1 MCSNNGD
8 NTRPGKRAKQRASYR
23 PDDYSDVGQA
33 KVLVEACKDCLCY
46 TEQTDYLYYDGIRW
60 REDKLSAQKLVQELT
75 DRQLQEATD
84 KITRIM
90 RTCADDPNLTQI
102 LATRSRPKYLA
113 REQAQL
119 CTDYDEAVAYHKF
132 ALQRRN
138 AKYITAALTVAAPR
152 LALKVEQLDQ
162 NGFLLNT
169 PYGTYD
175 LRNGLGNPQ
184 PHNPGDY
191 ITQVTAVSPGADGNE
206 LWTAFLQQIFCGDE
220 ALIRYIQMVC
230 GLIAIGHVYVEAMIV
245 AVGNGR
251 NGKSTF
257 FNVISKALGTY
268 SGNLSA
274 DVLTQECR
282 RNAKPELALLRGKR
296 LVIAAE
302 LKSGTSLNDSMIK
315 QLCSTDAVYAEEKY
329 RAPFSFAPSHTL
341 VLYTNHLPTVSANDD
356 GIWRRLIVVP
366 FNARIEGDADIKNFA
381 DYLLNHAGSAI
392 LSWIITGA
400 KSVIDEDYKLPI
412 PKCVANA
419 INEYRYSN
427 DWFAQFLDA
436 CCTVDPTKTE
446 SSSHL
451 YSCYRDYCIGRYET
465 PKSTTAF
472 YSALSSSGF
481 RRVVHHS
488 RSVIVGLA
496 IKYS

>member
-8 NTRPGKRAKQRASYR
+8 NTRPGKRAKQQASYR

-84 KITRIM
+84 KITCIM

-220 ALIRYIQMVC
+220 ALIR
-230 GLIAIGHVYVEAMIV
+230 
-245 AVGNGR
+245 
-251 NGKSTF
+251 
-257 FNVISKALGTY
+257 
-268 SGNLSA
+268 
-274 DVLTQECR
+274 
-282 RNAKPELALLRGKR
+282 
-296 LVIAAE
+296 
-302 LKSGTSLNDSMIK
+302 
-315 QLCSTDAVYAEEKY
+315 
-329 RAPFSFAPSHTL
+329 
-341 VLYTNHLPTVSANDD
+341 
-356 GIWRRLIVVP
+356 
-366 FNARIEGDADIKNFA
+366 
-381 DYLLNHAGSAI
+381 
-392 LSWIITGA
+392 
-400 KSVIDEDYKLPI
+400 
-412 PKCVANA
+412 
-419 INEYRYSN
+419 
-427 DWFAQFLDA
+427 
-436 CCTVDPTKTE
+436 
-446 SSSHL
+446 
-451 YSCYRDYCIGRYET
+451 
-465 PKSTTAF
+465 
-472 YSALSSSGF
+472 
-481 RRVVHHS
+481 
-488 RSVIVGLA
+488 
-496 IKYS
+496 